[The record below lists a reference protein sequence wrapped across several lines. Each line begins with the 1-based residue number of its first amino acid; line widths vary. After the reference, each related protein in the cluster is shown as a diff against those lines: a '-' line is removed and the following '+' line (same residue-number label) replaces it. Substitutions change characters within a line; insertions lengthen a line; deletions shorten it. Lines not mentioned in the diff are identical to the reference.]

1 MLFSAQ
7 TPALVAFDLLL
18 FLGISIL
25 LGPAYFR
32 RANIGRWRIGISCL
46 FIILFFLFSFVDS
59 DWFHYE
65 EIFQKINTYSNFHS
79 HMEDIYVFLM
89 KDVCPDYITFRLLV
103 WGTAF
108 LFFSL
113 SAKHLDLE
121 YEHALLFLGLL
132 FLPIFSYA
140 RVSLALA
147 IQIYGCIILTKTYKR
162 HKILSYIIGALLF
175 FASFCFHKSASI
187 GIVIALLA
195 MSTRSLNK
203 NYWFYFIILFG
214 IGIACIT
221 FLIPLVLDTK
231 IDDAG
236 FAQSS
241 QQYIARQKSS
251 YQRGIGSIL
260 YLTLERTPYYLSA
273 LLSFKIIINN
283 KVERSI
289 EFIAKY
295 IIFIVL
301 FASIFVFDFG
311 ANTSIFYT
319 RLLRFT
325 IIPAT
330 FILCYSFKYKLYQT
344 LNQLIFYIGTASTV
358 YKLLYNIY
366 DSAVHME

>member
-7 TPALVAFDLLL
+7 TPILVAFDLLL
-18 FLGISIL
+18 FFFIFIL
-25 LGPAYFR
+25 LSPVYFR
-32 RANIGRWRIGISCL
+32 REKIGRWRVGISCL
-46 FIILFFLFSFVDS
+46 CIILFFLFAFVDS

-65 EIFQKINTYSNFHS
+65 EIFEKINTYSNYHS
-79 HMEDIYVFLM
+79 HMEDTYVFLM
-89 KDVCPDYITFRLLV
+89 KDVCPNYITFRLLV

-108 LFFSL
+108 LFFLL
-113 SAKHLDLE
+113 SAKHLDLD
-121 YEHALLFLGLL
+121 YEHALLFFGLL

-140 RVSLALA
+140 RVSLAIA
-147 IQIYGCIILTKTYKR
+147 TQIYGCIILIKAYNE
-162 HKILSYIIGALLF
+162 HKVFSLIIGSLLF
-175 FASFCFHKSASI
+175 FASVCFHKSASI

-195 MSTRSLNK
+195 ILTRSINK
-203 NYWFYFIILFG
+203 NYWFYFIIIFG
-214 IGIACIT
+214 IGIACLT
-221 FLIPLVLDTK
+221 FLIPFVLDTK

-273 LLSFKIIINN
+273 LLSFKITSNYNVTRGID
-283 KVERSI
+283 
-289 EFIAKY
+289 FLAKY

-344 LNQLIFYIGTASTV
+344 LNFLILVFGTASTV

-366 DSAVHME
+366 DSAVHMG